1 MRPKRGFCLKPKR
14 KICTIAHKIR
24 LTSCSPPTHSLFCSC
39 SHGPSVTSGG
49 VFYPALVSANVAGNL
64 QSQIP
69 VLPSTPLTL
78 LGESLGLCLQH
89 GVKYCMEIGNR
100 SIHPALLSEEE
111 NHEIWKQSDHIW
123 HCYARLISSVFHHSS
138 VFCSEAVLKL
148 YCFQFGSSLEH
159 WCLKEVCFTL
169 HCIVQTCQ
177 QCAWTLKSYL

>member
-1 MRPKRGFCLKPKR
+1 MRPKRGFCLKPNR

-24 LTSCSPPTHSLFCSC
+24 LTSCLPPTHSLFCSC

-78 LGESLGLCLQH
+78 LGESLGVCLQH

-100 SIHPALLSEEE
+100 HCSVRRRIMRSE
-111 NHEIWKQSDHIW
+111 
-123 HCYARLISSVFHHSS
+123 
-138 VFCSEAVLKL
+138 
-148 YCFQFGSSLEH
+148 SSLTT
-159 WCLKEVCFTL
+159 FD
-169 HCIVQTCQ
+169 I
-177 QCAWTLKSYL
+177 AMPDS